1 MNNSE
6 TKIPKTIHYCWFG
19 RGEKPEIVKKCI
31 DSWKQNLSD
40 YEIVE
45 WNEDNFDINK
55 NDYVREAY
63 KAKKFAFVSDYVR
76 VYALYNYGGIYLDT
90 DVEVFKSFDGVLDNE
105 SFWGFEQKNYVATST
120 IGSCKH
126 NKLIKMFL
134 DAYDGRQFLR
144 EDGTYDDLTNVAI
157 ITEILEGI
165 GLQVN
170 GQYQKIDGYG
180 TFYPQTYFSPYDYI
194 NCRYFISEDTYAMHH
209 FYKSW
214 LSPKLR
220 LKSKVKKIAASL
232 IGGDNIY
239 KLRTL
244 IPFLNE

>member
-1 MNNSE
+1 
-6 TKIPKTIHYCWFG
+6 
-19 RGEKPEIVKKCI
+19 
-31 DSWKQNLSD
+31 
-40 YEIVE
+40 
-45 WNEDNFDINK
+45 
-55 NDYVREAY
+55 
-63 KAKKFAFVSDYVR
+63 
-76 VYALYNYGGIYLDT
+76 
-90 DVEVFKSFDGVLDNE
+90 
-105 SFWGFEQKNYVATST
+105 
-120 IGSCKH
+120 
-126 NKLIKMFL
+126 MFL